1 MPSKPVTLRLPEELL
16 AAIDAQ
22 VEMSESN
29 RTDVVVEA
37 LEQVFSKRGSESEKT
52 VDEAHLCKRI
62 DRLERRVSQLEAQIG
77 DRTSLLE
84 REVQSTGSI
93 AGETAKSNNNC
104 ADRSR
109 PAIAARESSS
119 DLPTETEASATLGKA
134 PKRTGESVKE
144 IRQPKRK
151 GTVKS
156 TKSSQKRAIAEK
168 SSKGGGSEWLAV
180 KEAFEQLGGD
190 PSDVNAVVTSLDGSR
205 SVKFNRFRVLS
216 ASDYQAFGLEFRPDR
231 RRRRLPC
238 LRLL

>member
-62 DRLERRVSQLEAQIG
+62 DRLERRVSQLEAKIG
-77 DRTSLLE
+77 DRERLLE
-84 REVQSTGSI
+84 REMQSTEVI
-93 AGETAKSNNNC
+93 ARKTAKSNNNC
-104 ADRSR
+104 ATTS
-109 PAIAARESSS
+109 PAEIAAGESSF
-119 DLPTETEASATLGKA
+119 DPPTDTEASSALGKA
-134 PKRTGESVKE
+134 PKRAGESVKE
-144 IRQPKRK
+144 IRQVKGK
-151 GTVKS
+151 GTLKS
-156 TKSSQKRAIAEK
+156 TKTNQKRAIAEK
-168 SSKGGGSEWLAV
+168 SSKQGGSEWLAV